1 VGKRDLSIREAIEP
15 ILQDSLSIQ
24 YPLLEVGSIRM
35 LVELAR
41 IGHHVSIMTPVGAH
55 NEIRDGEL
63 IFRPLEDRRI
73 PINRF
78 GAHGPFRR
86 HPAFRTGGL
95 LRSRERAFSHDPAA
109 RNDRIRQSRR
119 LALYAIN

>member
-78 GAHGPFRR
+78 GLMVRSGGTLHFA
-86 HPAFRTGGL
+86 PAVFYDHAKEHFRT
-95 LRSRERAFSHDPAA
+95 
-109 RNDRIRQSRR
+109 IR
-119 LALYAIN
+119 LPGTIE